1 MKVWEMPWFER
12 PGARLKRN
20 GPEGLSD
27 AELLA
32 IVLGRGSRE
41 ENVIDCSQRV
51 LRESNLQYL
60 AELSLPE
67 LTKQFS
73 DDEVKALKV
82 SAMFEL
88 FRRTNR
94 LKVHGFTTKIGC
106 AEDVYHYFADRLA
119 DKKKEYFYCLCLDTK
134 HRIIQ
139 ETLVSVGIL
148 DASLIHPREVFSP
161 AIKACAHAVILVH
174 NHPSGEAEPSANDT
188 EVTKL
193 LKEAGRMLGIEV
205 LDHIIIGKDGYASLK
220 EKGALAQGQTA

>member
-1 MKVWEMPWFER
+1 MNIREMPWFER

-20 GPEGLSD
+20 GPEVLSD

-32 IVLGRGSRE
+32 IVLGRGSKE
-41 ENVIDCSQRV
+41 ENVIDCSRRV
-51 LRESNLQYL
+51 LREQNLHYL
-60 AELSLPE
+60 AEQSLPE
-67 LTKQFS
+67 LAKTFG

-94 LKVHGFTTKIGC
+94 LKVQGFSTKIQS

-119 DKKKEYFYCLCLDTK
+119 EKKKEYFYALCLDTK
-134 HRIIQ
+134 NRIIQ

-148 DASLIHPREVFSP
+148 DASLIHPREVFNP
-161 AIKACAHAVILVH
+161 AVKASCHAVILVH
-174 NHPSGEAEPSANDT
+174 NHPSGEAEPSTNDI

-193 LKEAGRMLGIEV
+193 LMDAGRVLGIEV
-205 LDHIIIGKDGYASLK
+205 LDHIIIGNNGFISMKRRDVI
-220 EKGALAQGQTA
+220 